1 MGCHAAAER
10 MQTLYQRS
18 MFHLLRTNGQL
29 APALQAKITV
39 VEVHAKRALC
49 GNLSLTTCA

>member
-1 MGCHAAAER
+1 

-39 VEVHAKRALC
+39 VEVHAKQALHR
-49 GNLSLTTCA
+49 NLSLTACA